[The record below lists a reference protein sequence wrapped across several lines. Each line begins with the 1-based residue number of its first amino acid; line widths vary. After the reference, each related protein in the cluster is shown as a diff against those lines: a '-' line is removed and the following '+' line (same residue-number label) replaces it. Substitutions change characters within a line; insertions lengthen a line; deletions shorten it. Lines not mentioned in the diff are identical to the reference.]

1 MVHALG
7 ELCEEL
13 ERHLDGDELAAVL
26 AVVVQRAGLLGAA
39 RGRGVQA
46 VGFHRD
52 DEELGCVPILRRG
65 HRLEAHR
72 PWVGVDDRADR
83 VEGVGLGAVVVEV
96 RARVG
101 VALLREER
109 SMLGVDRESLSRGP
123 GGIIRRREIGRGC
136 REVRRIRDAERR
148 RHQ

>member
-52 DEELGCVPILRRG
+52 DEELGCVPILRGG

-109 SMLGVDRESLSRGP
+109 SMLGVVDRVSLSRGP
-123 GGIIRRREIGRGC
+123 GRIEIGRAD

>member
-39 RGRGVQA
+39 RGRGVEA

-83 VEGVGLGAVVVEV
+83 VEGVRLGAVVVEV

-109 SMLGVDRESLSRGP
+109 SMLSLSRGP
-123 GGIIRRREIGRGC
+123 GWMIWRREIGRGR